1 MVVTVAVAGL
11 LGATL
16 AGCAK
21 MDSALSQ
28 QWMTVQFGPETTVAT
43 ALHVRTACSH
53 VQDTPPVA
61 LPAKRSVINVMYGVR
76 FDTTNSS
83 PAELANLQTCLQHF
97 KAVQGIDPESAAD
110 EGS

>member
-1 MVVTVAVAGL
+1 MVTAAAAATL
-11 LGATL
+11 MATL

-28 QWMTVQFGPETTVAT
+28 QWMTVQFSPDTTVAT

-53 VQDTPPVA
+53 VQDTPPLA
-61 LPAKRSVINVMYGVR
+61 LPAKRSVINTMYGVR

-83 PAELANLQTCLQHF
+83 PAELARLQTCLEQF
-97 KAVQGIDPESAAD
+97 KAVQSLDPESAAD